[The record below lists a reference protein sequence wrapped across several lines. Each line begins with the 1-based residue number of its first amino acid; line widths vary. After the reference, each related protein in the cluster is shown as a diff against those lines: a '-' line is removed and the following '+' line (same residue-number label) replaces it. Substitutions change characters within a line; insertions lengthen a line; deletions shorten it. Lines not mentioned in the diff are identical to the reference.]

1 MKKIRL
7 ICATRVSAAEFP
19 TMTLLGRSL
28 NYFLSRSSEFEL
40 RLFPDNKLGLPIL
53 YNQAIDEVRDSPR
66 ILVFIHDDVHFLD
79 IFWPATIREGLA
91 CFDLIGVVGT
101 KRHYPRQVSWM
112 HYLKENDGMS
122 VNTIEKAD
130 ASGAV
135 GFLKNIDG
143 IPDPG
148 KREETP
154 AGSLAYLDNQFLSY
168 FGPSRQQVCVLDGVL
183 LACNSD
189 TLVDHRLRFDES
201 FDFHFYDMD
210 LCRQF
215 ENNALRAGTWPIS
228 LLHASYG
235 SYDSRYIVNHSA
247 FVAKWG

>member
-1 MKKIRL
+1 MKRIRL
-7 ICATRVSAAEFP
+7 VCATRVSAADFP

-28 NYFLSRSSEFEL
+28 NYFLSHSSEFEL

-101 KRHYPRQVSWM
+101 KRHYSRQVSWIQ
-112 HYLKENDGMS
+112 YLSDDGMH
-122 VNTIEKAD
+122 VGHIEKAD
-130 ASGAV
+130 ASGAI
-135 GFLKNIDG
+135 GHIKKIDS

-148 KREETP
+148 QREITP
-154 AGSLAYLDNQFLSY
+154 GGSLAYLDYQLLSS
-168 FGPSRQQVCVLDGVL
+168 FGPSRQQVCLLDGVL

-189 TLVDHRLRFDES
+189 TLIDHHLRFDES

-215 ENNALRAGTWPIS
+215 EKNALRMGTWPIS
-228 LLHASYG
+228 LLHGSYG